1 MKQYKRNVQVAI
13 AIKKEL
19 AKVIQAGFIKDDR
32 FAPFVSIV
40 EVDLS
45 PDLRNA
51 KVIYS
56 ILETENPSY
65 ETGTQAALESH
76 SKQISGLIGRKLNLK
91 YAPRM
96 VFENNKSLKGA
107 FDLINLIDS
116 VNEEATSSQEDLE
129 SNSNERD

>member
-19 AKVIQAGFIKDDR
+19 ATVIQSGIIKDDR

-56 ILETENPSY
+56 ILDADNPAY
-65 ETGTQAALESH
+65 ETGTQAALESNA
-76 SKQISGLIGRKLNLK
+76 KQLSGLIGRKLNLK

-96 VFENNKSLKGA
+96 TFENNKSLKGA
-107 FDLINLIDS
+107 FDLINLIDQ
-116 VNEEATSSQEDLE
+116 VNKGSESEEEEDE
-129 SNSNERD
+129 

>member
-19 AKVIQAGFIKDDR
+19 AKVVQAGFIKDDR

-40 EVDLS
+40 DVDLS

-51 KVIYS
+51 KVVYS
-56 ILETENPSY
+56 ILETDNPGY
-65 ETGTQAALESH
+65 ETGTQAAFEAN

-91 YAPRM
+91 YAPRLS
-96 VFENNKSLKGA
+96 FENNKSLKGA

-116 VNEEATSSQEDLE
+116 VNQDEIDETQTEES
-129 SNSNERD
+129 